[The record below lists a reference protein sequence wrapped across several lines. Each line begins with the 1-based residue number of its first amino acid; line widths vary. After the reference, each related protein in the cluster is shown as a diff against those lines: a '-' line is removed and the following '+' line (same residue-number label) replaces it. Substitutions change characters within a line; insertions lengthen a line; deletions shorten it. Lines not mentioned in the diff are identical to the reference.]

1 MKHQGQLSKPIQA
14 MQPVKQFLHAGQ
26 AMQAP
31 LHTHSLKLNPSRP
44 CTRDPNPQST
54 RVRCGG
60 PAPHHTG
67 KLLRLSN
74 PLSAHSKPSS
84 WHKCKTSCNWNCGNP

>member
-1 MKHQGQLSKPIQA
+1 
-14 MQPVKQFLHAGQ
+14 
-26 AMQAP
+26 MQAP

-67 KLLRLSN
+67 KLLRPF
-74 PLSAHSKPSS
+74 PLHSVHTANHLHGVSVKLLAIGTVEIREANRELKPSAG
-84 WHKCKTSCNWNCGNP
+84 TNWIL